1 MTKTVMVLAPPA
13 RSQYIVDTRYSAAPF
28 DVTALGE
35 KLSILVNHAAD
46 DLQKCFIASKH
57 GMAASQDIAL
67 HQALHIVFRQ
77 HFHDSAITRQILI
90 PLHDRPLPATASS
103 LEYLVKLVGIS
114 FVWAHETEVLIISV
128 ETKDLGQVS
137 ASPAHT
143 ARANSARDFGVFSE
157 LLDVWQY
164 QRLINSCAATSMR
177 RHTQALL

>member
-1 MTKTVMVLAPPA
+1 MILAPTA
-13 RSQYIVDTRYSAAPF
+13 RGQYIVNTRYSAAPL
-28 DVTALGE
+28 DVTALSK
-35 KLSILVNHAAD
+35 KLSILIDHTAD

-67 HQALHIVFRQ
+67 HQTLHIVFGQ

-90 PLHDRPLPATASS
+90 PLHDWPLPTAASS

-114 FVWAHETEVLIISV
+114 LVWAHETEVLALGV

-157 LLDVWQY
+157 LLDIWQH
-164 QRLINSCAATSMR
+164 QRPINSCAATSMR